1 MKPFMNRTL
10 TALGASIALA
20 SAMAAPARAEDPAT
34 YEIKLEGQ
42 TFTPAEIRVEAGKP
56 FIIKFTNANAAPAEF
71 ESIDLKIEKIAPPNT
86 TVMVRAQAVDKG
98 TYVFVDE
105 FQEDV
110 AKGTVVAE

>member
-1 MKPFMNRTL
+1 MTTFSSTIV
-10 TALGASIALA
+10 TTLGAGLILA
-20 SAMAAPARAEDPAT
+20 SAMAAPVRAEDTTT
-34 YEIKLEGQ
+34 YEITLEGQ
-42 TFTPAEIRVEAGKP
+42 TFTPSEIRVEAGKP
-56 FIIKFTNANAAPAEF
+56 FMIKFTNANAAPAEF
-71 ESIDLKIEKIAPPNT
+71 ESIDLKIEKIAPPKT